1 MLITAFS
8 PPSLIDAF
16 WRSYF
21 LAALCLALLALAQC
35 VPHSHSWELIL
46 DITSTN
52 ASLTR
57 PNRKKCHLASFLTY
71 LFWFVMGFSITVLLP
86 LVYYSNDLILY
97 LKKKGM
103 NRCSMPSSKIS
114 TSYRICHTSPAE
126 YLGNTHSLFFCF
138 TSCCSSFYFKSNT
151 FSLQKEIFKSCKV
164 RSHL

>member
-46 DITSTN
+46 VITSTN

-97 LKKKGM
+97 LKKKG